1 MGEGTDRQTDR
12 GYRYRQRHRCQIFT
26 LCEEGRERDP
36 AGLVAGREGRA
47 GGEGGVRQ
55 HIGED
60 GIKGAMNA
68 NRRCPQPGQIED
80 SFLLHNNVGVGFLHS
95 LINYKQLV

>member
-1 MGEGTDRQTDR
+1 MGEGRDRQTDR
-12 GYRYRQRHRCQIFT
+12 GYRQRHRCQIFT

-36 AGLVAGREGRA
+36 AGLVAGRGGPEGRRA
-47 GGEGGVRQ
+47 GGVRQ